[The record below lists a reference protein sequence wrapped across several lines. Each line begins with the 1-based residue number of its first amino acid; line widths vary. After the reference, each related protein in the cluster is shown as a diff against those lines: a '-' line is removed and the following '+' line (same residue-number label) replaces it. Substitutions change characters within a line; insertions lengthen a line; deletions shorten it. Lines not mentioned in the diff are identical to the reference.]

1 MLNYKNDPLLL
12 NQETVNDLISDNKNF
27 IFLDNEK
34 KILNLYSAFVKKSDF
49 IRKEKICQPLQKT
62 VYVKVSDKLKLILQE
77 KSSNNKEMKKLIENY
92 IGKRS
97 IGERVIEKWF
107 NKNIFPF
114 ILLRILSENEKE
126 LAEWTQEIEYFTDFL
141 NKSRFKSP
149 LFIEELLNPQLIY
162 LAGCSLGDGH
172 IDKACKRW
180 TLVDGSSDEK
190 RLKDSKKFVEKLTL
204 LTKNYVNKTII
215 KEHTTKFDLRIN
227 NKPYCRF
234 LNFFFGLPIGSKKKA
249 KLQVPKIIY
258 FSENDVEKYF
268 WRGCFDTDGSVL
280 GSVGFSSSD
289 KNMFKECERYLLSKE
304 IKITFFERSINIP
317 VKYIKRFVEIGFA
330 HPRKQKELIQ
340 RLKITPKLKSV
351 KEKNDQ
357 KIDSKLRKIYK
368 VLRTDKD
375 GYRIRVNK
383 TSLEKSDIDIEEVK
397 KVVKEKFNYEIKI
410 ASNDLYYFK
419 SKKVYNYL
427 QNLFI
432 YEPEWRAING
442 EESKQLLNDWNIV
455 WKK

>member
-149 LFIEELLNPQLIY
+149 LFIEELLN
-162 LAGCSLGDGH
+162 
-172 IDKACKRW
+172 
-180 TLVDGSSDEK
+180 
-190 RLKDSKKFVEKLTL
+190 
-204 LTKNYVNKTII
+204 
-215 KEHTTKFDLRIN
+215 
-227 NKPYCRF
+227 
-234 LNFFFGLPIGSKKKA
+234 
-249 KLQVPKIIY
+249 
-258 FSENDVEKYF
+258 
-268 WRGCFDTDGSVL
+268 
-280 GSVGFSSSD
+280 
-289 KNMFKECERYLLSKE
+289 
-304 IKITFFERSINIP
+304 
-317 VKYIKRFVEIGFA
+317 
-330 HPRKQKELIQ
+330 
-340 RLKITPKLKSV
+340 
-351 KEKNDQ
+351 
-357 KIDSKLRKIYK
+357 
-368 VLRTDKD
+368 
-375 GYRIRVNK
+375 
-383 TSLEKSDIDIEEVK
+383 
-397 KVVKEKFNYEIKI
+397 
-410 ASNDLYYFK
+410 
-419 SKKVYNYL
+419 
-427 QNLFI
+427 
-432 YEPEWRAING
+432 
-442 EESKQLLNDWNIV
+442 
-455 WKK
+455 